1 MACNSCH
8 NHGGGGFDEELLK
21 HGLSVPNQ
29 PFWENSKG
37 GLSKGVLILGG
48 LALGAVILSKWSKT

>member
-8 NHGGGGFDEELLK
+8 GSTHHHGGGVFDEELLK

-29 PFWENSKG
+29 PFGKNSKG

-48 LALGAVILSKWSKT
+48 LVKWSKT